1 MTLKKIL
8 VAFDGSD
15 LSKKA
20 LNLALDIARPNPE
33 IHLDVVYAATL
44 PAFAIT
50 EASGMQAVIDAVST
64 DGEEVLDQARA
75 ALGDRAHNTEAILAR
90 GVYPANEILIL
101 IESGNYDLVIIGS
114 RGLSGI
120 KEHLGSM
127 SYKILHGSTA
137 PVLIAK

>member
-33 IHLDVVYAATL
+33 IHLDVVYAAAL

-50 EASGMQAVIDAVST
+50 EASGMQAVIDAVAD
-64 DGEEVLDQARA
+64 DGESVLSRARTA
-75 ALGDRAHNTEAILAR
+75 LGSLGDRSQTLLVK

-101 IESGNYDLVIIGS
+101 IESGDYDLVVIGS

-127 SYKILHGSTA
+127 SYKVLHGSSI